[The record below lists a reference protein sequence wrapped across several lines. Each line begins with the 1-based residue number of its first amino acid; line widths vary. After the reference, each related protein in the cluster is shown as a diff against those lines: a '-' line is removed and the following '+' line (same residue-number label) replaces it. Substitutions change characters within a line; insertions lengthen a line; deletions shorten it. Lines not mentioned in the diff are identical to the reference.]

1 MIGLVHL
8 IKRHY
13 RIVLSSLALLYLFF
27 TITTSYILYSVLLNN
42 ALTVANF
49 GNIFFQKIA
58 IDMENK
64 VDISKDIFYDIEQK
78 YRKNILH
85 STASIDKYIRTKY
98 LEKYD
103 VAKISENGI
112 IIETTNEREKNLNL
126 NQFPDAQ
133 KSLDEAR
140 ETQKLLVDYPVMNS
154 DLKTFYI
161 YLLKYIP
168 EKKLFL
174 QLGSKMMFVSEMLKS
189 LPANEL
195 KSNYNFDYS
204 LFYVYLDKDFLSV
217 KLYGDHK
224 EINKE
229 TIKNLFNKSDK
240 ILIIKSFNDV
250 QLFSTLSY
258 NKNFS
263 IVYILHIKPLSRFL
277 IAEWIILNLILF
289 ILFFILYK
297 KFIIVIRK
305 NIEKPLKEIKQFVND
320 GRPYQYN
327 GNIIELKD
335 LSETYENHLE
345 KIKARDF
352 LKEVLKAQEQE
363 RERIARDVH
372 DIVIQN
378 LNYILI
384 KLRQIGDS
392 ELSEILKNQIIELRK
407 LVIDSNV
414 LMLKDL
420 GLRCFLENFIN
431 DCSFRNPHIKFYFKD
446 NFKNF
451 EIFNKDEQVHILRI
465 VRELIINSIKHS
477 KCKLVELRTDKKN
490 GFLCIEVIDDG
501 IGFDISSIDI
511 QIHFG
516 LISVKERVFIMR
528 GNIDI
533 KSNSSGT
540 QVLIQIPIKN

>member
-126 NQFPDAQ
+126 NQFPDAK

-174 QLGSKMMFVSEMLKS
+174 QLGSKMMFFSEMLKS

-217 KLYGDHK
+217 KLYGEHK

-345 KIKARDF
+345 KMKARDF

-384 KLRQIGDS
+384 KLKQRNYV
-392 ELSEILKNQIIELRK
+392 ELAEILKNQILELRRM
-407 LVIDSNV
+407 VIDSDIVMYKN
-414 LMLKDL
+414 L
-420 GLRCFLENFIN
+420 GLE
-431 DCSFRNPHIKFYFKD
+431 KY
-446 NFKNF
+446 F
-451 EIFNKDEQVHILRI
+451 EIFISDCVQKYPHFKFHYKNEFNFFNKFDKYEQINILRI
-465 VRELIINSIKHS
+465 VRELVNNAIKHS
-477 KCKLVELRTDKKN
+477 KGSIVEVRFFQENNNLN
-490 GFLCIEVIDDG
+490 IEVIDNG
-501 IGFDISSIDI
+501 IGFEFSNIDNSEK
-511 QIHFG
+511 FG
-516 LISVKERVFIMR
+516 INSVRERVYIR
-528 GNIDI
+528 W
-533 KSNSSGT
+533 
-540 QVLIQIPIKN
+540 KNFNKYR